1 MAPRVKPGTRHG
13 PSDLILNYSD
23 EELEAKIKL
32 NETQSLLSVTGLPR
46 AVYQSVMFTNGV
58 RRQTDILHERIR
70 RLGGGNEVEMQRLE
84 HELDMSEQE
93 LDLEATHMKTLSA
106 KLNPT
111 QQARFKDAMQ
121 KIRALED
128 VRDTLRVE
136 QARREAL
143 GREHEYESKYDE
155 GFEDNTPPNELEED
169 DPLPIEEDDPFVAEP
184 NEPYVTEPLL
194 QDHPIGGWGEIE
206 MGALSA
212 REVPFGSNVSR
223 VIKVGKRFAPKMTAK
238 MLEMGEDAVK
248 KMGWVSEVMEDGTEA
263 FMVRAGTWA
272 LELGLGAT
280 IGVGLQMVGEALG
293 SKAAGTWLSFAG
305 ASAAALIDG
314 NPTFLIITGL
324 AYGLSSLT
332 EAYAKQQA
340 RMRQTDRP
348 EAEYGHRFGFVRDG
362 KKWYPAYQAVDI
374 DMYGGLGVDR
384 NDVVMVYGENFG
396 KENLHFIMDSDSKLR
411 PTWTKWHKIKIL
423 REPRDKDL
431 QGETSTIVGQHKDA
445 LRDWYFLDPTE
456 TAQLLDTRGQTAMYK
471 DFSTHNDNVDS
482 YNRMDESKQYY
493 PNVRAYQKNLLDL
506 KYTVD
511 LMRDYNFRFHKDYGT
526 GLGIT
531 EAARGLQRTAEWMTG
546 AMGNLPS
553 SDTIGFPA

>member
-169 DPLPIEEDDPFVAEP
+169 DPLPVEEEDPFVAEP
-184 NEPYVTEPLL
+184 NEQYVTESLM

-293 SKAAGTWLSFAG
+293 SKTAGTWLSFAG
-305 ASAAALIDG
+305 ASAA
-314 NPTFLIITGL
+314 P
-324 AYGLSSLT
+324 
-332 EAYAKQQA
+332 
-340 RMRQTDRP
+340 
-348 EAEYGHRFGFVRDG
+348 
-362 KKWYPAYQAVDI
+362 
-374 DMYGGLGVDR
+374 
-384 NDVVMVYGENFG
+384 
-396 KENLHFIMDSDSKLR
+396 
-411 PTWTKWHKIKIL
+411 
-423 REPRDKDL
+423 
-431 QGETSTIVGQHKDA
+431 
-445 LRDWYFLDPTE
+445 
-456 TAQLLDTRGQTAMYK
+456 
-471 DFSTHNDNVDS
+471 
-482 YNRMDESKQYY
+482 
-493 PNVRAYQKNLLDL
+493 
-506 KYTVD
+506 
-511 LMRDYNFRFHKDYGT
+511 
-526 GLGIT
+526 
-531 EAARGLQRTAEWMTG
+531 
-546 AMGNLPS
+546 
-553 SDTIGFPA
+553 